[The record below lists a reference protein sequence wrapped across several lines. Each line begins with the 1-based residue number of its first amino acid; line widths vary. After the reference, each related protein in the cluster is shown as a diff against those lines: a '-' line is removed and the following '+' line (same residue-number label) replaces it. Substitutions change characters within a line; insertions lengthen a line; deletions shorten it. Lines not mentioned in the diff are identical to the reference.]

1 VAVSFI
7 VGGNRSTRRKPSILC
22 KSLTNFIT
30 KCCIE
35 FFKFLSGHF
44 SKKEEEEIRRKIEEE
59 EMKLEKEKAE
69 KEAELK

>member
-1 VAVSFI
+1 LF
-7 VGGNRSTRRKPSILC
+7 PEL
-22 KSLTNFIT
+22 
-30 KCCIE
+30 

-59 EMKLEKEKAE
+59 EIKLEKEKAE